1 MRIPTRLIV
10 GIGNIGKQFKYTRH
24 NIGFEVIEHFANR
37 QRDEPIEWK
46 ETNAGRVG
54 STSVRFST
62 RSNDLDLIDLSSKRR
77 RETTIK
83 EGVPYP
89 SMRCTMLL
97 PSTFVNRSG
106 SAVLQT
112 IQRDRLKLR
121 TNAMSM
127 NGMDELIVVTD
138 DVNVPFGQI
147 RMRPSGGHGGHNGL
161 RDITSRLGTN
171 KYVRLRIGV
180 GQADNGVA
188 LDKHV
193 LGKFSSNEMK
203 LLPSVLNFASDVLS
217 VYIHRGYNAAGT
229 VANSWDLD
237 KYHSV
242 LKEGKDC

>member
-1 MRIPTRLIV
+1 MV
-10 GIGNIGKQFKYTRH
+10 GIGNVGKQYKHTRH
-24 NIGFEVIEHFANR
+24 NIGFEVIEHFKNR
-37 QRDEPIEWK
+37 HSTESIEWK

-54 STSVRFST
+54 TTSFRFDAHSK
-62 RSNDLDLIDLSSKRR
+62 DLVDLSSKRR

-89 SMRCTMLL
+89 SMNCTMLL

-127 NGMDELIVVTD
+127 NGMDEMIVVTD
-138 DVNVPFGQI
+138 DVNVPFGQL

-203 LLPSVLNFASDVLS
+203 LLPTLLDFASDILL
-217 VYIHRGYNAAGT
+217 VYMHRGYNASGT
-229 VANSWDLD
+229 IANSWDLD
-237 KYHSV
+237 TYRKIIY
-242 LKEGKDC
+242 